1 MWDSKLNSSSKNTL
15 QFTYHVIKAH
25 RSHKHVYVLPLFRIR
40 RLDCSAHAPS
50 HMVSLSL
57 LAVSSTMVRQLRRV
71 LLLGIPTLA
80 IVGLLGLATWLWG
93 RRRRRKPDPIPGRPR
108 VDDNEAISDG
118 ERSPAR
124 KLRPNAEEF
133 YPSTLSL
140 NHLTSADSS
149 VEKLG
154 AAKKDSLV
162 LSSAAKVQPTQLQPH
177 PQLLKGAWIPS
188 EQLRPVKGRGR
199 QVHPLLRGV
208 DHPTQLP
215 DPPAATTDQADTL
228 LSQQRSTDS
237 LPGGVPLSSSQTT
250 TSSGYS
256 EVPLKSDDSGIL
268 VQGRKYPLASS
279 DVQSET
285 FSEAESFGSA
295 EDISS
300 RQLTVHEESNIM
312 HSLLLTNAEKTAAVG
327 VIGKAAVVPRKGG
340 ISASVSAPSLP
351 AAKLH
356 NSPPPQA
363 SLSMS
368 SKDNIDSPLLRLDSF
383 KNRVKVTIQLPR
395 DSVGRF
401 IGKQGRNIKTLMS
414 ESNTHVY
421 VNQKNLPKEAVSVPC
436 HIQGSATEVE
446 LALKQISIKFPEIDI
461 PNSIDDI
468 STVSATPLGSLS
480 PLFANLEEGTNWD
493 VQLKQI
499 SVPDTSPFYAMVS
512 YIESLN
518 RLWVFQYDSSRKLDE
533 LHQNMS
539 FFYSYASSMGLPRVK
554 EGDGGMVGRFCAA
567 KVSDIHWLRA
577 HVTKIGDDSHSYEL
591 QLVDYGS
598 TVVLPPTAIRP
609 LK

>member
-1 MWDSKLNSSSKNTL
+1 
-15 QFTYHVIKAH
+15 
-25 RSHKHVYVLPLFRIR
+25 
-40 RLDCSAHAPS
+40 
-50 HMVSLSL
+50 
-57 LAVSSTMVRQLRRV
+57 MVRQLRRV
-71 LLLGIPTLA
+71 LLLATIPTLA
-80 IVGLLGLATWLWG
+80 VVGLLGLATWLWG
-93 RRRRRKPDPIPGRPR
+93 RRRRRKLVPIRR
-108 VDDNEAISDG
+108 QRAVSLDDAATISEG
-118 ERSPAR
+118 ERSPTR

-133 YPSTLSL
+133 YPSTLPLTHL
-140 NHLTSADSS
+140 NTVESTA
-149 VEKLG
+149 EKLG
-154 AAKKDSLV
+154 TAKTDSL
-162 LSSAAKVQPTQLQPH
+162 LSSAKVQPAPLQPH

-188 EQLRPVKGRGR
+188 EQLRPVKGGGK
-199 QVHPLLRGV
+199 QVHSLVRPV
-208 DHPTQLP
+208 DHQTQLQ
-215 DPPAATTDQADTL
+215 DPSVPATDPADAL
-228 LSQQRSTDS
+228 LTQQRLTDS
-237 LPGGVPLSSSQTT
+237 LAGGIPLSSSQTT

-256 EVPLKSDDSGIL
+256 EAPLKSDDSGIL

-300 RQLTVHEESNIM
+300 RQLTVHEESNIT
-312 HSLLLTNAEKTAAVG
+312 HSLLLANTEKSAAVG
-327 VIGKAAVVPRKGG
+327 VIGKGAVGARKGG
-340 ISASVSAPSLP
+340 VPASVSAPSLP
-351 AAKLH
+351 AAKVQS
-356 NSPPPQA
+356 SPPPQA

-468 STVSATPLGSLS
+468 STISATPLGSLS

-493 VQLKQI
+493 VQLKQVA
-499 SVPDTSPFYAMVS
+499 VPNTSPFYAMVS

-518 RLWVFQYDSSRKLDE
+518 RLWVFQYDSSRKLDD
-533 LHQNMS
+533 LHQSMS

>member
-1 MWDSKLNSSSKNTL
+1 M
-15 QFTYHVIKAH
+15 
-25 RSHKHVYVLPLFRIR
+25 IR
-40 RLDCSAHAPS
+40 Q
-50 HMVSLSL
+50 
-57 LAVSSTMVRQLRRV
+57 QLRRV
-71 LLLGIPTLA
+71 LLFGVPTLA
-80 IVGLLGLATWLWG
+80 LVGFLGLATWLWG
-93 RRRRRKPDPIPGRPR
+93 RGRRRHRTRGRRPK
-108 VDDNEAISDG
+108 AISLNDAAEATSES

-124 KLRPNAEEF
+124 RLRASAEEF
-133 YPSTLSL
+133 YPSSVTL
-140 NHLTSADSS
+140 NRFTPADTAA
-149 VEKLG
+149 EKL
-154 AAKKDSLV
+154 LV
-162 LSSAAKVQPTQLQPH
+162 TNNTEHASAVVQPALPPH

-188 EQLRPVKGRGR
+188 EQLRAVKGRGKER
-199 QVHPLLRGV
+199 HPLFRVPEYLHEPS
-208 DHPTQLP
+208 DT
-215 DPPAATTDQADTL
+215 ATTEPGAVDGSGL
-228 LSQQRSTDS
+228 PPQQRSTEP
-237 LPGGVPLSSSQTT
+237 LPSGSIPLSSSQTT

-256 EVPLKSDDSGIL
+256 EPPLKSDDSGIL

-295 EDISS
+295 EDIPS
-300 RQLTVHEESNIM
+300 RQLPIHEESNIA
-312 HSLLLTNAEKTAAVG
+312 HSLLLANTEKTPALGA
-327 VIGKAAVVPRKGG
+327 IGKAVVNAGKGSLGGG
-340 ISASVSAPSLP
+340 ISSSVSAPNLP
-351 AAKLH
+351 VAKLQ
-356 NSPPPQA
+356 SASPPQA
-363 SLSMS
+363 SVSMC
-368 SKDNIDSPLLRLDSF
+368 SKDIDSPLLRLDSF

-461 PNSIDDI
+461 PGSIDDI

-480 PLFANLEEGTNWD
+480 PLFANLEEGINWD

-499 SVPDTSPFYAMVS
+499 SVPESSPFYAMVS

-518 RLWVFQYDSSRKLDE
+518 RLWVFPYDSSRKLDD
-533 LHQNMS
+533 LHQSMS
-539 FFYSYASSMGLPRVK
+539 FFYAYASSMGLPRIK

-567 KVSDIHWLRA
+567 KVSDIHWLRG
-577 HVTKIGDDSHSYEL
+577 HVTKISDDSRSYEL

-598 TVVLPPTAIRP
+598 TVILPPTAIRP

>member
-1 MWDSKLNSSSKNTL
+1 MFNWPRLGSSDFCWATVA
-15 QFTYHVIKAH
+15 VISPPK
-25 RSHKHVYVLPLFRIR
+25 
-40 RLDCSAHAPS
+40 
-50 HMVSLSL
+50 
-57 LAVSSTMVRQLRRV
+57 MVRQELRRV

-80 IVGLLGLATWLWG
+80 VVSFLGLATWLWG
-93 RRRRRKPDPIPGRPR
+93 RRRRRQASAKRPL
-108 VDDNEAISDG
+108 AISQNDTATTEG

-124 KLRPNAEEF
+124 KLRASAEEF
-133 YPSTLSL
+133 YPSTASL
-140 NHLTSADSS
+140 NPADT
-149 VEKLG
+149 
-154 AAKKDSLV
+154 AAELHVARTEHAS
-162 LSSAAKVQPTQLQPH
+162 AKVQPTPPPH
-177 PQLLKGAWIPS
+177 PQLMKGAWIPS
-188 EQLRPVKGRGR
+188 EQLRPAKGRGR
-199 QVHPLLRGV
+199 QGHPLYRVV
-208 DHPTQLP
+208 DQLH
-215 DPPAATTDQADTL
+215 DTAADATTVHVQQPSDNVTVL
-228 LSQQRSTDS
+228 NQQRSTES
-237 LPGGVPLSSSQTT
+237 LGNGIPLSSSQTT

-256 EVPLKSDDSGIL
+256 EAPLKSDDSGIL

-279 DVQSET
+279 DVQSEA
-285 FSEAESFGSA
+285 FSEVESFGSA

-300 RQLTVHEESNIM
+300 RQITIHEESNVAQ
-312 HSLLLTNAEKTAAVG
+312 SLLLANTEKTPALSTLGKVAVG
-327 VIGKAAVVPRKGG
+327 VGKNGSGG
-340 ISASVSAPSLP
+340 ITASVSAPSLP
-351 AAKLH
+351 VTKLL
-356 NSPPPQA
+356 NSSPPQA
-363 SLSMS
+363 SVSMS
-368 SKDNIDSPLLRLDSF
+368 SRDIDSPLLRLDSF

-461 PNSIDDI
+461 PSSIDDI

-480 PLFANLEEGTNWD
+480 PLFANLEEGINWD

-499 SVPDTSPFYAMVS
+499 AVPEASPFYAMVS

-518 RLWVFQYDSSRKLDE
+518 RLWVFPYDSSRKLDD
-533 LHQNMS
+533 LHQSMS
-539 FFYSYASSMGLPRVK
+539 LFYSYASSMGLPRVK

-598 TVVLPPTAIRP
+598 TVILPPTSIRP